1 MGFGLLFIGYFVAT
15 FMTLNS
21 FGVFIRVLGYAV
33 ILVSALRLR
42 QYHRAFSFMGLG
54 TLLMLV
60 FSIVLAV
67 SEASELFYQMLWINK
82 PLFPTGAEVVFGY
95 IEQIVFFVFQ
105 ALMLYSLRAIAKE
118 TEIPKI
124 ANNAVR
130 NFVFICLYYTVYLVR
145 LLPVASIRACA
156 AELTWIAWVV
166 YLACQILNVILIGS
180 CYMRICD
187 ESDLEMERKPSRFAF
202 VNRFR
207 AENERRREKARREY
221 AEYREEK
228 RARKGRK

>member
-15 FMTLNS
+15 FMTLNT
-21 FGVFIRVLGYAV
+21 FGVYVRVLGYAL

-42 QYHRAFSFMGLG
+42 QYHRAFNWMGLG

-60 FSIVLAV
+60 FSTILAC
-67 SEASELFYQMLWINK
+67 SEISELFYQMLWVDQ
-82 PLFPTGAEVVFGY
+82 PLFPSASEVIFGY
-95 IEQIVFFVFQ
+95 IEQVVFLIFQ
-105 ALMLYSLRAIAKE
+105 VLMLYSIRGIAKE
-118 TEIPKI
+118 TEDSKI
-124 ANNAVR
+124 ANRAVR
-130 NFVFICLYYTVYLVR
+130 NLVFICLYYTVYLLR
-145 LLPVASIRACA
+145 LLPVASVQACA

-166 YLACQILNVILIGS
+166 YLACQVLNVLLIGS

-207 AENERRREKARREY
+207 AENERRKEKARREY
-221 AEYREEK
+221 AEYRKEK
-228 RARKGRK
+228 LERKGKR